1 MVSSRHFRILF
12 KGRIALNR
20 TFFAVAAAVLCLGS
34 MLAGQQKSHT
44 GSGTKIARGKY
55 LVESIGMCG
64 DCHTPRNEKGEF
76 VKAQWLQGAT
86 LDFKSTVPMP
96 VWADKSV
103 NIAGLPGWEKDA
115 AIRFFMTGIASNGL
129 PPRPPMPQYRYSQAD
144 AEAVVAYLQS
154 LEPAKK

>member
-1 MVSSRHFRILF
+1 M
-12 KGRIALNR
+12 KKTN
-20 TFFAVAAAVLCLGS
+20 FAVTAAVLCLGS

-86 LDFKSTVPMP
+86 LDFKPTVPMP

>member
-1 MVSSRHFRILF
+1 MGGS
-12 KGRIALNR
+12 ALKK
-20 TFFAVAAAVLCLGS
+20 TIFAVTAAALCLGS

-44 GSGTKIARGKY
+44 SSGAKVARGKY

-76 VKAQWLQGAT
+76 VKEQWLQGTT
-86 LDFKSTVPMP
+86 LNFKPTVPMP

-129 PPRPPMPQYRYSQAD
+129 PPRPPMPQYRYNQRD

-154 LEPAKK
+154 LVPARK